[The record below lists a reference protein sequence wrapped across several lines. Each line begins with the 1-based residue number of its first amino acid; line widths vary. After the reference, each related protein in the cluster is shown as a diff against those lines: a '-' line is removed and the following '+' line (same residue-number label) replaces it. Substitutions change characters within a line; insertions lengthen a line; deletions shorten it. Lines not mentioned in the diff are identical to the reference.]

1 MLYQIVISCL
11 KIWNELH
18 RWMIMKY
25 VLEWRCIC
33 TSNIKYHRFPPTII
47 GIKLA
52 KDMGVMFQRNVSVI
66 FCFWYFI
73 CLLKTDW
80 YANSFLSLS
89 IKALFKVI
97 YLNWKLY
104 VQWKR
109 YCTFA
114 SLQSNVNRKD
124 KQQNIRG
131 HETIYIVLPKI
142 EDSLKANNTRLWDN
156 MFNALY
162 IRDG

>member
-1 MLYQIVISCL
+1 M
-11 KIWNELH
+11 
-18 RWMIMKY
+18 
-25 VLEWRCIC
+25 EWRCIC
-33 TSNIKYHRFPPTII
+33 TSNIRCYRFPPPI

-52 KDMGVMFQRNVSVI
+52 KDIGVMFQINVSVI

-73 CLLKTDW
+73 CLLKIYW

-124 KQQNIRG
+124 KQRSIWG
-131 HETIYIVLPKI
+131 HKKIYTELPKI

>member
-1 MLYQIVISCL
+1 
-11 KIWNELH
+11 
-18 RWMIMKY
+18 MKY

-33 TSNIKYHRFPPTII
+33 TSNIKYHRFPPTI

-124 KQQNIRG
+124 KQQNIWG
-131 HETIYIVLPKI
+131 HEKIYIGLPKI